1 VNAALA
7 GVTLVA
13 SFARFKAPMYM
24 FSEERASSRPFGP
37 RDLSTIVETTKK
49 WCDVQAARKSLLRLI
64 ETSVH
69 LDIERLV
76 QSDPFGKGN
85 YLCVRPITH
94 RS

>member
-1 VNAALA
+1 
-7 GVTLVA
+7 
-13 SFARFKAPMYM
+13 M
-24 FSEERASSRPFGP
+24 FSEERASSCPFGP
-37 RDLSTIVETTKK
+37 RDLSTIVETTRK
-49 WCDVQAARKSLLRLI
+49 WCEVQAARKSPRLI

-85 YLCVRPITH
+85 YLWVRPITH